1 MAANATA
8 EQITRAV
15 ESMRISKTVR
25 MLMGVLISG
34 ALLVGHAL
42 YFQRADIAIADGA
55 MFLLIVASWSYLLS
69 QSALGDDLAQKPEKS
84 SMQGSAQLIQA
95 SNEFHVQF
103 GKEVSTQLNSAHTEL
118 GNTQAILSDAIG
130 TLIRTFTEMADE
142 VRAQQALT
150 LFITEGGQDA
160 SGVNAKDQ
168 FEHFVNLTSDAM
180 NEFVDSTVQNSKH
193 AMELVEKMDA
203 INHEVSSILSILNEV
218 EGIAKQ
224 TNLLALNAAI
234 EAARA
239 GEAGRGFAVVAD
251 EVRNLSENTNKFSRQ
266 IRKLVHNVND
276 SLVDAEHAIN
286 KLAASDMTFVMDSKQ
301 HVQKMMGDLGALNK
315 TIAHNA
321 QELKVIN
328 NKVERSVGVA
338 VSTLQ
343 FQDMSSQ
350 LIAHAQLRITALQE
364 VAGEMSAGD
373 TSPNTDEYLHQ
384 IATYR
389 ESLHEHVV
397 TLDAKKSNPVAQDNF
412 DTGDIELF

>member
-1 MAANATA
+1 MKKTN
-8 EQITRAV
+8 
-15 ESMRISKTVR
+15 SRIV
-25 MLMGVLISG
+25 VG
-34 ALLVGHAL
+34 ALLSAVLLAGHAL
-42 YFQRADIAIADGA
+42 YFRADGIVLADALLFVAIVLG
-55 MFLLIVASWSYLLS
+55 WSYLLRLAGS
-69 QSALGDDLAQKPEKS
+69 ENAEVKSDRVDQGDVALIHE
-84 SMQGSAQLIQA
+84 
-95 SNEFHVQF
+95 SNGLHVQL
-103 GKEVSTQLNSAHTEL
+103 GQEVASQLASAHTEL

-130 TLIRTFTEMADE
+130 KLVSTFTALADD

-150 LFITEGGQDA
+150 MYISGGDKDDSGHDA
-160 SGVNAKDQ
+160 KER
-168 FEHFVNLTSDAM
+168 FEHFVKLTSDAM

-251 EVRNLSENTNKFSRQ
+251 EVRNLSENTNKFSKQ
-266 IRKLVHNVND
+266 IRSLVHNVND
-276 SLVDAEHAIN
+276 ALVDAEQSIN

-301 HVQKMMGDLGALNK
+301 HVQGMMSDLSALNA
-315 TIAHNA
+315 TIAQNA
-321 QELKVIN
+321 VELKEIN
-328 NKVERSVGVA
+328 AKVEQNVGVA

-350 LIAHAQLRITALQE
+350 LIAHAQMRIAALQE
-364 VAGEMSAGD
+364 VASQMSAGID
-373 TSPNTDEYLHQ
+373 SPSRDMYLQQ
-384 IATYR
+384 IAAYR
-389 ESLHEHVV
+389 DSLNQHVMG
-397 TLDAKKSNPVAQDNF
+397 LDAKKTNPVAQDNF